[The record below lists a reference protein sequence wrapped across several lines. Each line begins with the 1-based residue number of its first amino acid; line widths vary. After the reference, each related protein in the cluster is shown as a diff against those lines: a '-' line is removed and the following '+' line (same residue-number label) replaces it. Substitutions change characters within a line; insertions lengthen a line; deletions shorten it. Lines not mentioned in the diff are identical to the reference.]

1 MIVHTENN
9 NKNDNV
15 IIKTKFHT
23 DLNMYDNPPSDNT
36 YSYSDLLKHSEKRI
50 EAYK

>member
-1 MIVHTENN
+1 MIVHTKNN
-9 NKNDNV
+9 DLNDNKV
-15 IIKTKFHT
+15 LKIKFLT
-23 DLNMYDNPPSDNT
+23 DLNMYDKPPSDHS